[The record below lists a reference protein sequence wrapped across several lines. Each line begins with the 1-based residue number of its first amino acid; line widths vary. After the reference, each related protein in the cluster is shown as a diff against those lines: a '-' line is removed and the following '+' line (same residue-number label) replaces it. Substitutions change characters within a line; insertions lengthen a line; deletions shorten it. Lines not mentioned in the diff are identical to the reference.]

1 MNSYSKTA
9 PFVSDNT
16 LKANLSVMSA
26 SSYYT
31 FLSGTQRLFSVK
43 YVSFTYSF
51 EFEAYLIIS
60 LRLS

>member
-16 LKANLSVMSA
+16 LKANLLVMSA

-31 FLSGTQRLFSVK
+31 FLRGTQRLFSVK
-43 YVSFTYSF
+43 YG
-51 EFEAYLIIS
+51 EAHIA
-60 LRLS
+60 